1 MFPIDVIVPTFFLPS
16 PTTIHWSH
24 IITVVATDW
33 LVTWPLAA
41 VVILIG
47 RAATTTHPHKQLL
60 IPLNGRR
67 NHD

>member
-1 MFPIDVIVPTFFLPS
+1 MFPIDVIVSTFFLPS

-33 LVTWPLAA
+33 LVTWPLA

-47 RAATTTHPHKQLL
+47 RAAAAATHPHKQLL